1 MGMSKNQDFPWG
13 IFPWRPVTFTLRRRG
28 LKPGPTTSFLV
39 GLGIPRHAGR
49 PVWRMGCGVAGRA
62 FLKRLWLQTIK
73 QKKTHQPDPNGEMI
87 QFDVYEIFK
96 WVVQPPT
103 RGAGIVF
110 RILLEEKGLVG
121 FCFCFYKMDAL
132 ETKDCSV

>member
-1 MGMSKNQDFPWG
+1 
-13 IFPWRPVTFTLRRRG
+13 
-28 LKPGPTTSFLV
+28 
-39 GLGIPRHAGR
+39 
-49 PVWRMGCGVAGRA
+49 MGCGVAGRA
-62 FLKRLWLQTIK
+62 FLKRWWLQTIK
-73 QKKTHQPDPNGEMI
+73 QKKQPDPNGEMI

-121 FCFCFYKMDAL
+121 FCFYKMDAL